1 MSSLQVILLAPVT
14 PQQSALTEFTEQPLG
29 SGLQVSPCGQLSQQM
44 PFESNSWQW
53 QTSPSGMQALL
64 LQPGWP
70 AIVHTAGFGQLV
82 PLGAP
87 QVPRWRVASKMLQ
100 TTSPEPSSVQA
111 SGSPPQ
117 QSEFLV
123 QSSPRTRQPPAGWQ
137 MVALV
142 LPNTPQ

>member
-1 MSSLQVILLAPVT
+1 LSSLQVILFAPVM

-29 SGLQVSPCGQLSQQM
+29 SGLHVSPDGQLSQQM

-53 QTSPSGMQALL
+53 QTSPSGMQVLL

-70 AIVHTAGFGQLV
+70 AVQVDVLGQLV
-82 PLGAP
+82 PLGALH
-87 QVPRWRVASKMLQ
+87 VPRWRVVSKILQ

-117 QSEFLV
+117 QSEFLL
-123 QSSPRTRQPPAGWQ
+123 QRSPRTRQPPAGWQ
-137 MVALV
+137 IVAVV